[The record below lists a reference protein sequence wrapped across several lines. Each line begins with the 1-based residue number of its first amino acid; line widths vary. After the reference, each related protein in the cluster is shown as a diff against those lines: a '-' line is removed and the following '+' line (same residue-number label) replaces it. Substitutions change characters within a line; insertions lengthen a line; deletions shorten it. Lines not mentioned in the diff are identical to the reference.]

1 MLEEIRHVAFIS
13 VSMKGRKLSSVGSI
27 SVISVKAAGALYLL
41 DIEILGSS
49 AFHIKFH
56 GVSLAS
62 ILSSKYIKKGIYD
75 CRNAANALHGLF
87 GIRLRGVLDIQL
99 FHLATLPSQE
109 RKYLP
114 GLDAALQKHQIL
126 SEESN
131 ATLKDSREIFA
142 SVYVDAKGGDETRL
156 SDRPINDI
164 LVAYASLDVY
174 FLEQLYDASILSL
187 DTNWLSSIRK
197 ETSYRL
203 EMASSKTYQ
212 PWSKKMRFGPRS
224 WIIWVFQLILKWYVR
239 WQDCPA

>member
-1 MLEEIRHVAFIS
+1 MRLVSERKELETMLEEIRHVAFIS

-27 SVISVKAAGALYLL
+27 SVLSVKAAGSLYLL
-41 DIEILGSS
+41 DVETLGTS

-62 ILSSKYIKKGIYD
+62 ILSSNYVKKGIFD

-99 FHLATLPSQE
+99 FYLATLPPQE

-126 SEESN
+126 SEESS
-131 ATLKDSREIFA
+131 AALKESREIFA

-156 SDRPINDI
+156 SDRPMNDI
-164 LVAYASLDVY
+164 LIAYASLDVY
-174 FLEQLYDASILSL
+174 FLEQLYDASRSSL
-187 DTNWLSSIRK
+187 DANWLSRIKK
-197 ETSYRL
+197 ETFYRL
-203 EMASSKTYQ
+203 ELATSKAYQ
-212 PWSKKMRFGPRS
+212 PWSKKMRFGPRN
-224 WIIWVFQLILKWYVR
+224 WII
-239 WQDCPA
+239 